1 MPASCPHDIWLL
13 GFALGQA
20 VAETAHYKL
29 LPAMNPNPPQT
40 SPADGAPWAR
50 YRSKTW
56 ATWLAA
62 LGGSL
67 GLHRFY
73 LRGWGD
79 LWGWLHPFPTLL
91 GLLGVLRMRA
101 FGQDDR
107 LSWLLIPI
115 LGLMITQGMLHAIV
129 YGLQS
134 DDAWDR
140 QRNPGHAPQRTGW
153 SPIFGVILALMVGAT
168 ILMGTVA
175 FGGQKFFE
183 WQGERAKS
191 TLAAPQANNA
201 SPT

>member
-1 MPASCPHDIWLL
+1 MPLHVNGMM
-13 GFALGQA
+13 GFALRQA

-29 LPAMNPNPPQT
+29 LPAMKPHPPQT
-40 SPADGAPWAR
+40 SPADGPPSGR

-73 LRGWGD
+73 LQGWGD
-79 LWGWLHPFPTLL
+79 LWGWLHPFPTVL

-115 LGLMITQGMLHAIV
+115 LGLMIAQGMLHAIV
-129 YGLQS
+129 YGLKP

-140 QRNPGHAPQRTGW
+140 QRNPGLAPRRTGW
-153 SPIFGVILALMVGAT
+153 GPIFGVIVALMVGAT

-183 WQGERAKS
+183 WQTERTA
-191 TLAAPQANNA
+191 TAPTPAQTNSA

>member
-1 MPASCPHDIWLL
+1 MIR
-13 GFALGQA
+13 FALRRT

-29 LPAMNPNPPQT
+29 LLAMKPHSPPT
-40 SPADGAPWAR
+40 PPSGDLPSGR

-79 LWGWLHPFPTLL
+79 LWGWLHPFPTVL

-129 YGLQS
+129 YGLKS
-134 DDAWDR
+134 DEAWDR
-140 QRNPGHAPQRTGW
+140 QRNPGLAPRRTGW
-153 SPIFGVILALMVGAT
+153 GPIFGVILALMVGAT

-183 WQGERAKS
+183 WQTEREG
-191 TLAAPQANNA
+191 AATAQQPTPAPAQTNTA